1 MKLPAVGTCA
11 DERVS
16 LVVVTSPDGV
26 LLEANQVVD
35 GWIGADVCEILAVYL
50 AQAGS
55 SPSGAGID
63 QQLRAA
69 LQHARGGRPL
79 RFRGTHG
86 ASGGALRAFEISVT
100 PLASREGVVARL
112 VWEARNVAPPS
123 EAEEELRASSR
134 MLELV
139 LDTIPVRVFWKD
151 TEGRYLGCNSA
162 FARDAGL
169 AKPEELVGKRDFDL
183 SWQTEAALY
192 RADDRAVMTAGAPR
206 IAYEEPQTRPDG
218 TELWLRTSKI
228 PLRDGK
234 GAVVG
239 VLGVYEDITASKE
252 AEKQRR
258 ELEIQMLHAQKLESL
273 GVLAGGIAHDFNNLL
288 MAVLGNADLLRTT
301 THGAEAMGHLQA
313 LDRAAHR
320 ARDLCRQLLAYSGR
334 GRFVVQ
340 AVDVSELARETTQLF
355 ALSVSK
361 AASLELLLDD
371 ALPAVQADATQLR
384 QVLMNLVTN
393 ASEALVDGFGTIRL
407 RTRCTALPP
416 GAIREDGVMG
426 GLPAGNYVVLEVED
440 TGSGMDPRT
449 RARVFEPFFTTKF
462 TGRGLGLAA
471 VLGIVRGHG
480 GAVQVESEVGKGS
493 LFRVFLPAAGPHV
506 GPAPRV
512 EETGGSWG
520 GHGRILFVDDEPMVL
535 SIGVKMV
542 RHLGF
547 EVDTAVDGR
556 KALGLYSPDRY
567 VCVILDVTM
576 PQLDGIE
583 TMRRLRE
590 IDPRAAVVLSSGFD
604 ANDVIARLGN
614 LRADAFLEKPFLLE
628 TLRKT
633 LREVTEARASWTAP

>member
-1 MKLPAVGTCA
+1 MRLPDVETCA
-11 DERVS
+11 DERAS
-16 LVVVTSPDGV
+16 LVVVTSPDGL
-26 LLEANQVVD
+26 LLEANRVVD
-35 GWIGADVCEILAVYL
+35 GWMGADVCEVLAGYFAETL
-50 AQAGS
+50 
-55 SPSGAGID
+55 SGPVGPGLD
-63 QQLRAA
+63 RQLRAA
-69 LQHARGGRPL
+69 MQSARDGRPL
-79 RFRGTHG
+79 RFRGAHDAG
-86 ASGGALRAFEISVT
+86 AGALREFELSVN
-100 PLASREGVVARL
+100 PLMARDGVVARL
-112 VWEARNVAPPS
+112 VWEARKVTPHTA
-123 EAEEELRASSR
+123 AEEELRASSR

-151 TEGRYLGCNSA
+151 TEGRYLGCNAA
-162 FARDAGL
+162 FARDAGV
-169 AKPEELVGKRDFDL
+169 AAPEQLVGKRDFDL
-183 SWQTEAALY
+183 SWQVEAALY
-192 RADDRAVMTAGAPR
+192 RADDRAVMTAGTPR
-206 IAYEEPQTRPDG
+206 VAYEEPQTRPDG

-228 PLRDGK
+228 PLRDGQ
-234 GAVVG
+234 GVVVG

-258 ELEIQMLHAQKLESL
+258 ELEVQMLHAQKLESL

-288 MAVLGNADLLRTT
+288 VAVLGNADLLRTT
-301 THGAEAMGHLQA
+301 THGAEALGHLQS
-313 LDRAAHR
+313 LDRAAYR

-340 AVDVSELARETTQLF
+340 AVDISELARETTQLF

-371 ALPAVQADATQLR
+371 ALPSVQADATQLR

-393 ASEALVDGFGTIRL
+393 ASEALVDGVGAIRL
-407 RTRCTALPP
+407 RTRCAALRP
-416 GAIREDGVMG
+416 GAVREEGAVG
-426 GLPAGNYVVLEVED
+426 GLPAGTYVVLEVED
-440 TGSGMDPRT
+440 TGSGMDART
-449 RARVFEPFFTTKF
+449 RARIFEPFFTTKF

-506 GPAPRV
+506 GPAPGV
-512 EETGGSWG
+512 EGPAANWRGE
-520 GHGRILFVDDEPMVL
+520 GRILFVDDEPMVL
-535 SIGVKMV
+535 SIGVKML

-556 KALGLYSPDRY
+556 QALGLYSPDRY

-576 PQLDGIE
+576 PHLGGIE

-590 IDPRAAVVLSSGFD
+590 MDRGATVVLSSGFD
-604 ANDVIARLGN
+604 ADDVIARLGN
-614 LRADAFLEKPFLLE
+614 LRADGFLEKPFLLE

-633 LREVTEARASWTAP
+633 LRKATEARASAH